1 MKTLFATLC
10 VALPLTMSGA
20 EAATVLVTGSD
31 RGLGLEFVRQYA
43 ARGDTV
49 IATCRHPEQ
58 AVELQT
64 LARGQ
69 KNVVIDKLDVSD
81 DAEIKALASKY
92 HGRPIDVLVNNAGV
106 LGGREEQSL
115 GTFSRKDFHAV
126 MDVNAFGPLAVSQA
140 FRDNVI
146 ASQGKRIVAVTSGL
160 GSISRSGG
168 MPNGPYYYRMSKAAL
183 NMGLQALGADLKSQ
197 GVIVAVVSPGAS
209 ETQMFAAFTADY
221 RGGKKIAANTPTQ
234 SVAGIIAVIEKLDA
248 ARAAEGILNYDGTV
262 TAW

>member
-1 MKTLFATLC
+1 MKKVFAILC
-10 VALPLTMSGA
+10 LALPAAMSGA
-20 EAATVLVTGSD
+20 NASTVLVTGSD

-49 IATCRHPEQ
+49 IATCRRPDQ
-58 AVELQT
+58 ALELQT
-64 LARGQ
+64 FARDR

-81 DAEIKALASKY
+81 DAEIKALAAKY
-92 HGRPIDVLVNNAGV
+92 RGRPIDVLVNNAGV

-126 MDVNAFGPLAVSQA
+126 MDVNAYGPLAVAEA
-140 FRDNVI
+140 FRENVI

-197 GVIVAVVSPGAS
+197 GGIVAVVSPGAS

-234 SVAGIIAVIEKLDA
+234 SVAGIIAVIDKLDA
-248 ARAAEGILNYDGTV
+248 ARATEGILNYDGTV